1 VIGDGALMRTEPGA
15 VETQHRVKPQTLECA
30 DHAFQ
35 AHGFAGLTMGM
46 LAEACALSRRAL
58 YHHFR
63 NKQEVFRATLVWK
76 NARDAA
82 KGLAAGLQA
91 LERGDSPGAVITAF
105 LDARFGETRREVGSS
120 VHGRELNDLA
130 FSLCGDILVEV
141 SVGTNAALARLVQGL
156 VERGALRLRDGVSAE
171 KVGRLLGDGARG
183 VNQARPPIPN
193 HLFAQHYREIA
204 EAILFG
210 CAAG

>member
-1 VIGDGALMRTEPGA
+1 MENGNVFHAKTFIDATYEGDLMAKAG
-15 VETQHRVKPQTLECA
+15 VKYMVGRE
-30 DHAFQ
+30 
-35 AHGFAGLTMGM
+35 
-46 LAEACALSRRAL
+46 S
-58 YHHFR
+58 
-63 NKQEVFRATLVWK
+63 N
-76 NARDAA
+76 
-82 KGLAAGLQA
+82 
-91 LERGDSPGAVITAF
+91 
-105 LDARFGETRREVGSS
+105 ARFGETRREVGSS

-156 VERGALRLRDGVSAE
+156 VERGGLRLRDGVSAE

-183 VNQARPPIPN
+183 VNQARPSIPN